1 MNTETVSMLGLMFIE
16 IQPKHI
22 QLFIFVYSDDVNAV
36 VQWSCHRELI
46 RMSWVL
52 EIFNPNQSLS
62 PENISGNL
70 GKWIRLDNLAKTP
83 LKDTIGI
90 LKDEPVV
97 EEKKQIK
104 RNPPNSLASEQSTQG
119 TGTRTKRVLR

>member
-1 MNTETVSMLGLMFIE
+1 MILPPRIDQNVMGSSN
-16 IQPKHI
+16 IQSK
-22 QLFIFVYSDDVNAV
+22 VKS
-36 VQWSCHRELI
+36 S
-46 RMSWVL
+46 
-52 EIFNPNQSLS
+52 S
-62 PENISGNL
+62 PENISGNS
-70 GKWIRLDNLAKTP
+70 DNFSGTSTKTP

-119 TGTRTKRVLR
+119 TGTRTKRVVNQRLHVLRTILSVEY

>member
-1 MNTETVSMLGLMFIE
+1 
-16 IQPKHI
+16 
-22 QLFIFVYSDDVNAV
+22 
-36 VQWSCHRELI
+36 
-46 RMSWVL
+46 MSWVL

-70 GKWIRLDNLAKTP
+70 GKWIRLDNLAKIP

-119 TGTRTKRVLR
+119 TGTRTKYFDN